1 MDNSFIKGIISGY
14 VGAICVY
21 PIDVIKT
28 RMQNNINLYYKNGFD
43 CLHKIIKNE
52 GYKTFYK
59 GSFIQLIGIGPE
71 KAIKLTVNDFVLSN
85 FTNNNLIAGACA
97 GASQVM
103 ITNPIEVIKIQYQM
117 KTNGTLSLYQT
128 IKYIGGI
135 KQLYKGATV
144 CFLRD
149 IPFSAIYFSAYDYL
163 KKNLVIN
170 NTNYLLS
177 GSNYLLSGLLS
188 AIPAAYLVTPM
199 DVIKTRIQTK
209 NNNYVNIIDCVK
221 QIYYNEGFKA
231 FWRGGVWRV
240 LKSSPQFGITLYL
253 YEQLSTIK

>member
-1 MDNSFIKGIISGY
+1 MDNSFIKGMISGY
-14 VGAICVY
+14 IGAICVY

-28 RMQNNINLYYKNGFD
+28 RMQNNVNQYYKNGFD
-43 CLHKIIKNE
+43 CLIKIIKTE
-52 GYKTFYK
+52 GYRTFYK

-71 KAIKLTVNDFVLSN
+71 KAVKLYVNEVVSSCFIE
-85 FTNNNLIAGACA
+85 NNLIQNKIIAGACA

-117 KTNGTLSLYQT
+117 NTNKHLSLYNT

-135 KQLYKGATV
+135 KQLYKGASV

-149 IPFSAIYFSAYDYL
+149 IPFSAIYFSVYDYL
-163 KKNLVIN
+163 KNNLVIDN
-170 NTNYLLS
+170 KP
-177 GSNYLLSGLLS
+177 NYLLSGLLS

-209 NNNYVNIIDCVK
+209 NNNNYKNVIDCVK
-221 QIYYNEGFKA
+221 KIYNNEGFRA

-240 LKSSPQFGITLYL
+240 LKSSPQFGITLYI
-253 YEQLSTIK
+253 YEYLN

>member
-1 MDNSFIKGIISGY
+1 MDNSFIKGMISGY
-14 VGAICVY
+14 IGAICVY

-28 RMQNNINLYYKNGFD
+28 RMQNNVNQYYKNGFD
-43 CLHKIIKNE
+43 CLIKIIKTE
-52 GYKTFYK
+52 GYRTFYK

-71 KAIKLTVNDFVLSN
+71 KAIKLYVNEVVSSCFIE
-85 FTNNNLIAGACA
+85 NNLIQNKIIAGACA

-117 KTNGTLSLYQT
+117 NTNKHLSLYNT

-135 KQLYKGATV
+135 KQLYKGASV

-149 IPFSAIYFSAYDYL
+149 IPFSAIYFSVYDYL
-163 KKNLVIN
+163 KNNLLIDN
-170 NTNYLLS
+170 KP
-177 GSNYLLSGLLS
+177 NYLLSGLLS

-209 NNNYVNIIDCVK
+209 NNNNYKNVIDCVK
-221 QIYYNEGFKA
+221 KIYNNEGFRA

-240 LKSSPQFGITLYL
+240 LKSSPQFGITLYI
-253 YEQLSTIK
+253 YEYLN